1 MIVGEWKTALIDIDV
16 DDDLSA
22 EVNLGRPFE
31 KLLII
36 CPALTVSATV
46 SIKVAE
52 KTGGTFYD
60 LHYWGRT
67 KDETIATQKWV
78 TTAYTT
84 GVFATVCE
92 CLGGYQFIKVSLS
105 ASQTGSDVS
114 FRVCGV
120 RS

>member
-1 MIVGEWKTALIDIDV
+1 MIHGQWLNGLIDIDV
-16 DDDLSA
+16 DDDCTA
-22 EVNLGRPFE
+22 EINLGRPYE

-36 CPALTVSATV
+36 CPALAVSATV

-67 KDETIATQKWV
+67 KDDTIATQKWQ

-84 GVFATVCE
+84 GIFATVCE
-92 CLGGYQFIKVSLS
+92 CLGGYQYIKIALS
-105 ASQTGSDVS
+105 ASQTGSDVT